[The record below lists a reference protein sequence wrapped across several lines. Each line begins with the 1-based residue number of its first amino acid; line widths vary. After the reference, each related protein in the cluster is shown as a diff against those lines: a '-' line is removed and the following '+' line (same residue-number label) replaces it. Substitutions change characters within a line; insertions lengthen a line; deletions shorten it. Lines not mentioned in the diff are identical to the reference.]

1 MFILILSFFFY
12 NFVMN
17 EKYGKVRKKVLE
29 AKRIVFKFGTN
40 VLRNEEKDISLSR
53 IYNFIEDI
61 AKLKKQ
67 GKEVIIV
74 TSGAVGLGAKR
85 LGVDSSESMS
95 LKQACA
101 AVGQSRLMSIY
112 EDGFD
117 KYDIITAQILLTEE
131 DFTHRRK
138 YLSLH
143 DTLNTLINLDTVPVI
158 NQNDTVS
165 TEELDFY
172 QDAFEVC
179 FSDNDKLSALVASE
193 LDADLLVILSD
204 IDGLYNDNPKTNP
217 NAQKISVVEEFTQ
230 EYNTYAKNALNPEGG
245 GRGGMKTKL
254 EAMKVVT
261 RSGAMAV
268 IANGKTPHIVKRLF
282 DKNETEELGT
292 IFLPIENL
300 ANKKRWIAYATNIE
314 ARFIVNDGAKKALT
328 EENKSL
334 LAVGITDIEGDCQ
347 KGDIVSIIDADG
359 NEFARGMVN
368 YNCSDCKKILGRHS
382 DEILGILGYKN
393 YDAVITRDNIA
404 LL

>member
-1 MFILILSFFFY
+1 
-12 NFVMN
+12 MN
-17 EKYGKVRKKVLE
+17 EKYDKIRKKVLE

>member
-17 EKYGKVRKKVLE
+17 EKYDKIRKKVLE